1 MRESSTFAIEKLLM
15 AQIPFS
21 VSARTAQLI
30 GQQNFST
37 AEGAVIELVKNC
49 YDADAKNSIIVFD
62 NTDADSSNHSLLIID
77 NGDGMTDKII
87 RDHWMMI
94 GTDNK
99 EDEFETGSGRVKTG
113 AKGIGRFALDRLGEI
128 AEMFTLPKDP
138 QQIASY
144 WKVNWNDFKQK
155 GISISQVNA
164 TLDELTNFN
173 YRGKISELTG
183 NFSQLENYISE
194 KNIDFTK
201 GTVIRIS
208 KLREVWSEEEISK
221 LFENLEILIPPREQ
235 PIFSIALYSKDS
247 PTEFGELAGVFYDDY
262 DYKLSAKYLDDA
274 DRTVEISIERNEL
287 DLKKIEKE
295 YMDVFSMPYMKN
307 APFDFASLQNE
318 KHNYTISLNEL
329 VKGQSEIDSNNLL
342 GRIGKFGF
350 TFYFL
355 KNTKSDEKSEADTQK
370 YPYRNFN
377 SATRRAWLKKFGGV
391 KIFRDDFRVRPYGE
405 YGQDWLKLG
414 ERQAQS
420 PQGAGQRIGAYRI
433 RPNQISGT
441 ITISRIT
448 NISFQDKSGREGI
461 QENEVFDLFKSV
473 ILGIIGQFEKDRNI
487 IMYSFSERNKKINAE
502 EEAKRKAEEEIKRI
516 LEEEA
521 KWKEAEANNSQNQNS
536 SESGPTES
544 EKTLAAGFQTQK
556 VEIEEKDNEIR
567 LLRSLSGTGL
577 IVASFAHELRSLRTL
592 LVSRTDDLKSVLERH
607 LNLKEIKKLPS
618 EENPFSML
626 NHMRE
631 QDVQIKHWLD
641 YSLSALKKDKR
652 TRTNIDIVDY
662 FKSFKENW
670 ENALKRRKVDLI
682 IQNHLQLP
690 TQLRAFAIDFDTLF
704 NNLLINSLD
713 SFKRRKDNHVRQVI
727 VSYETDNKL
736 LKIYFAD
743 TGAGL
748 SIDYHKQP
756 NEIFQPFETSKVDK
770 RGNKIG
776 TGIGMYLA
784 KTIVEDYKGDI
795 EILEINN
802 GFKLGIYLPLR
813 NDNKNGQ

>member
-1 MRESSTFAIEKLLM
+1 M

-49 YDADAKNSIIVFD
+49 YDADAKNSIIFFD
-62 NTDADSSNHSLLIID
+62 NSDTDPINHSLFIID
-77 NGDGMTDKII
+77 NGDGMTEAII

-128 AEMFTLPKDP
+128 AEMFTLPKDG
-138 QQIASY
+138 QYGNY

-164 TLDELTNFN
+164 TLETLPFFN
-173 YRGKISELTG
+173 YKNKIIELSG
-183 NFSQLENYISE
+183 NFPQLENYIIE
-194 KNIDFTK
+194 NNIDFSK

-208 KLREVWSEEEISK
+208 KLKEEWIDDEINK
-221 LFENLEILIPPREQ
+221 LYENLEILIQPREQ
-235 PIFSIALYSKDS
+235 PIFNIALFTKNS
-247 PTEFGELAGVFYDDY
+247 PSEFGELSEVFYDDY
-262 DYKLSAKYLDDA
+262 DYKLSAKYTEDENK
-274 DRTVEISIERNEL
+274 TVIISVERNEL
-287 DLKKIEKE
+287 DIKKIEKE
-295 YMDVFSMPYMKN
+295 YMGVFLMPYMKN
-307 APFDFASLQNE
+307 PPFDFESMRNE
-318 KHNYTISLNEL
+318 KFEYAISLHEL
-329 VKGQSEIDSNNLL
+329 VKGQSEIDHNNLL
-342 GRIGKFGF
+342 SRIGKFGF

-355 KNTKSDEKSEADTQK
+355 KNTKSDDKNESDTQK

-441 ITISRIT
+441 INISRIT
-448 NISFQDKSGREGI
+448 NLSFQDKSGREGI
-461 QENEVFDLFKSV
+461 QENEVFDLFKSI
-473 ILGIIGQFEKDRNI
+473 ILGIISQFEKDRNI
-487 IMYSFSERNKKINAE
+487 IMFSFSELYKKINAE
-502 EEAKRKAEEEIKRI
+502 EEAKRKAAEEAKRI
-516 LEEEA
+516 LEEQQR
-521 KWKEAEANNSQNQNS
+521 AEQQNQNGGVDS
-536 SESGPTES
+536 TTDANTPTET
-544 EKTLAAGFQTQK
+544 EVTLAKGLQAQEG
-556 VEIEEKDNEIR
+556 EIEEKENEIR

-592 LVSRTDDLKSVLERH
+592 LVSRTDDLKNVLEKH
-607 LNLKEIKKLPS
+607 LNLKEIKKLSS
-618 EENPFSML
+618 EENPYAML

-631 QDVQIKHWLD
+631 QDIQIKHWLD

-652 TRTNIDIVDY
+652 TRTNLDVAEY
-662 FKSFKENW
+662 FQSFKENW
-670 ENALKRRKVDLI
+670 ENALKRRKVDLS
-682 IQNHLQLP
+682 IQNNLQMP
-690 TQLRAFAIDFDTLF
+690 IQLRAFVIDFDTLF

-713 SFKRRKDNHVRQVI
+713 SFKRRKDNLARQVQ
-727 VSYETDNKL
+727 VSFETDNKL

-748 SIDYHKQP
+748 SKDYHKQP
-756 NEIFQPFETSKVDK
+756 EEIFLPFETSKVDK

-784 KTIVEDYKGDI
+784 KTIIEDYKGEI

-813 NDNKNGQ
+813 KENNNGQEHS

>member
-1 MRESSTFAIEKLLM
+1 M

-49 YDADAKNSIIVFD
+49 YDADAKNSVIVFD
-62 NTDADSSNHSLLIID
+62 NTDEDASNHSLLIID
-77 NGDGMTDKII
+77 NGDGMTDTVIK
-87 RDHWMMI
+87 DHWMMI

-99 EDEFETGSGRVKTG
+99 EDEYETGSGRVKTG
-113 AKGIGRFALDRLGEI
+113 AKGIGRFALDRLGEV

-138 QQIASY
+138 QQAASY

-164 TLDELTNFN
+164 TLDELPNFN
-173 YRGKISELTG
+173 YRNKISDLTG

-194 KNIDFTK
+194 NNIEFTK
-201 GTVIRIS
+201 GTVIKIS
-208 KLREVWSEEEISK
+208 KLREVWSEEEITK
-221 LFENLEILIPPREQ
+221 LFENLEILVPPKEQ
-235 PIFSIALYSKDS
+235 PIFSIALYAKDS
-247 PTEFGELAGVFYDDY
+247 PTEFGELTGVFYDDY
-262 DYKLSAKYLDDA
+262 DYKLSAKFLDDGNK
-274 DRTVEISIERNEL
+274 TVEISIERNEL
-287 DLKKIEKE
+287 DLKQIEKE
-295 YMDVFSMPYMKN
+295 YMEVFSMPYMQN
-307 APFDFASLQNE
+307 PPFDFASFQNQ
-318 KHNYTISLNEL
+318 KINYSVSLSEL
-329 VKGQSEIDSNNLL
+329 VKGQSEVDSNNSLNK
-342 GRIGKFGF
+342 IGKFGF

-355 KNTKSDEKSEADTQK
+355 KLTKSDDGANK
-370 YPYRNFN
+370 YPYRNFS

-414 ERQAQS
+414 ERVAQS
-420 PQGAGQRIGAYRI
+420 PQTAGQRLGGYRI

-441 ITISRIT
+441 INISRIT

-461 QENEVFDLFKSV
+461 QENEVFDLFKSI

-487 IMYSFSERNKKINAE
+487 IMYSFSERNKKVNAE
-502 EEAKRKAEEEIKRI
+502 EEAKGKAEEEAKRI

-521 KWKEAEANNSQNQNS
+521 KRKEAEANNSQNQND
-536 SESGPTES
+536 SENGPTES

-592 LVSRTDDLKSVLERH
+592 LVSRTDDLKNVLERH
-607 LNLKEIKKLPS
+607 LNLKEVKKLPS

-652 TRTNIDIVDY
+652 TRTNLDIADY

-670 ENALKRRKVDLI
+670 ENALKRRKVDLV
-682 IQNHLQLP
+682 IQNNLQLP

-713 SFKRRKDNHVRQVI
+713 SFKRRKDNHVRQVE
-727 VSYETDNKL
+727 VTYETDNKL
-736 LKIYFAD
+736 LKIYFTD

-748 SIDYHKQP
+748 SKDFLKQP
-756 NEIFQPFETSKVDK
+756 NEIFLPFETSKVDK

-784 KTIVEDYKGDI
+784 KTIVEDYKGEI

-813 NDNKNGQ
+813 KENGNGQ